1 MIDTSRDSLIPISL
15 ATLSVDTALGIDIYL
30 RSSVRDRPVL
40 FCGGDDIP
48 DRKRFARLCE
58 DGDVRLFIDRNERPK
73 YQAYLCENIDTL
85 LENESSMSP
94 LEQLSVLSEVMRD
107 VLDEQFSKR
116 DTGQIVTIS
125 QKLGECTS
133 RVLSNQPPLTKQ
145 LCSVLH
151 HDYATFT
158 HSTNVSL
165 YCSVLAKALGFSE
178 QDISEVA
185 AGGLLHDVGKLQIDP
200 RILTKPDRLDEFEYR
215 EIQKHPTI
223 GFCELREREDVTL
236 AQLMMVYQHH
246 ERCDGSGYPV
256 GITAEEIHPYSKVCS
271 IVDVY
276 EALTSHR
283 PYRHPMTVSTAL
295 SVLERGGEREFDP
308 EMLRCWR
315 QLVTE

>member
-145 LCSVLH
+145 L
-151 HDYATFT
+151 
-158 HSTNVSL
+158 
-165 YCSVLAKALGFSE
+165 
-178 QDISEVA
+178 
-185 AGGLLHDVGKLQIDP
+185 
-200 RILTKPDRLDEFEYR
+200 
-215 EIQKHPTI
+215 PT
-223 GFCELREREDVTL
+223 
-236 AQLMMVYQHH
+236 
-246 ERCDGSGYPV
+246 P
-256 GITAEEIHPYSKVCS
+256 
-271 IVDVY
+271 
-276 EALTSHR
+276 
-283 PYRHPMTVSTAL
+283 
-295 SVLERGGEREFDP
+295 
-308 EMLRCWR
+308 
-315 QLVTE
+315 